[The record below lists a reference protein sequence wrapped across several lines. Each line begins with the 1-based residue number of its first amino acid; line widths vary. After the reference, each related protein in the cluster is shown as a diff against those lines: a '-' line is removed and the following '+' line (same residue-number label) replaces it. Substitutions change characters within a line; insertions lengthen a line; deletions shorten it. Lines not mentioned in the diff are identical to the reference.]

1 MLETIWCAVKRQTK
15 NGVTLG
21 TDEQISVYN
30 ALKGVTINAAYQ
42 YFEEHLKG
50 SIKEGKKADLLRR
63 RYGYFAM

>member
-1 MLETIWCAVKRQTK
+1 M
-15 NGVTLG
+15 G

-50 SIKEGKKADLLRR
+50 SIKKEKSDLNLDVVLPRCNR
-63 RYGYFAM
+63 GNSSD